1 MVIRGV
7 ALGQERLR
15 VWDWY
20 VHTAV
25 FKIVKQQEPTVKI
38 DKNKR
43 ASFGDNG
50 GGSTNLDETF
60 TRESQQIL

>member
-25 FKIVKQQEPTVKI
+25 FKIVNQQEPTVKI

-50 GGSTNLDETF
+50 GGSTNLD
-60 TRESQQIL
+60 